1 MLRRIKKV
9 LKKPFWAFLKIF
21 AHIIPDKVYIKW
33 MYRAWMGKGL
43 NLEEPKSFTEKIQWL
58 KLYNRK
64 PEYTTMVDKYAV
76 KKYVAER
83 IGEEYI
89 IPTLGV
95 WERPED
101 IDFESLPDKFVLKT
115 CHGGG
120 STGVIICKNKS
131 TFDQDAAI
139 KRLKKS
145 MKSNIYMYYREWP
158 YKNVPRRIIA
168 EQYMED
174 SHVGELRDYKFFC
187 FGGQCKCFKVDFD
200 RFIEHHANYYN
211 AKGSLLKFGEMGIL
225 PKFDKVIEMPKNLNK
240 MIDLANELSR
250 NTPFLRVDFYDI
262 DGKVYFG
269 ELTFFPASG
278 LIPFEPKE
286 WDEILGSWI
295 DLGGGKQLLVNQNV
309 ICIFEPTNTFSK
321 ELSDYKFYCFNG
333 VPTYCQVI
341 ANRST
346 KETIDFFDMEWNHM
360 EFVGLNP
367 MCSNALK
374 PAAKPM
380 VLPQMIEKATE
391 LSKGIPFLRVDFY
404 YTNNKFYFGELTLYP
419 ASGIG
424 AFTPHDWDEKLGQMI
439 NLPSR

>member
-1 MLRRIKKV
+1 MSYTLYRVIKSQNKV
-9 LKKPFWAFLKIF
+9 NMTSKLFKIIRNPRWALLHLF
-21 AHIIPDKVYIKW
+21 APIIPDKIYVKE
-33 MYRAWMGKGL
+33 MYRAWMGKDL
-43 NLEEPKSFTEKIQWL
+43 NLEVPKSFTEKIQWL

-95 WERPED
+95 WDRPED

-120 STGVIICKNKS
+120 GAGVVICKNKS
-131 TFDQDAAI
+131 TFDRDAAI

-200 RFIEHHANYYN
+200 RFIEHHANYYD
-211 AKGSLLKFGEMGIL
+211 AKGNLLKFGESICPPL
-225 PKFDKVIEMPKNLNK
+225 LDRAIEMPKNLDK
-240 MIDLANELSR
+240 MIEFAEQLSQDI
-250 NTPFLRVDFYDI
+250 PMLRADFYDV

-269 ELTFFPASG
+269 ELTFYPASG
-278 LIPFEPKE
+278 LVPFEPQE
-286 WDEILGSWI
+286 WDEQLGSWI
-295 DLGGGKQLLVNQNV
+295 DLPNRGGIYL
-309 ICIFEPTNTFSK
+309 
-321 ELSDYKFYCFNG
+321 
-333 VPTYCQVI
+333 
-341 ANRST
+341 
-346 KETIDFFDMEWNHM
+346 
-360 EFVGLNP
+360 
-367 MCSNALK
+367 
-374 PAAKPM
+374 
-380 VLPQMIEKATE
+380 
-391 LSKGIPFLRVDFY
+391 
-404 YTNNKFYFGELTLYP
+404 
-419 ASGIG
+419 
-424 AFTPHDWDEKLGQMI
+424 
-439 NLPSR
+439 